1 MTGRI
6 WSDKEERYFWKIVIP
21 RSPKRII
28 VVSNKATQAEQEQ
41 GAAAGLSWDEL
52 AAEMNSALKED
63 ARREYKGT
71 ALFEHYFLNIE
82 QQHVS
87 PNAGRYVYRY
97 LKAAGIHDHPLMRN
111 SSSARSSARARA
123 AEVRDN
129 HVESRPPPVQTET
142 RPPPVQTETR
152 HLHVQ
157 AKTRYSAI
165 SETQTTVVFTG
176 VPRLIFNGPKASS
189 GPVLPRGLIK
199 EPRHQ

>member
-97 LKAAGIHDHPLMRN
+97 LKAAGIRDHPLMRN

-142 RPPPVQTETR
+142 RPLP
-152 HLHVQ
+152 VQ

-176 VPRLIFNGPKASS
+176 VPRRIFNGPKASS
-189 GPVLPRGLIK
+189 GPVLPRGPIK
-199 EPRHQ
+199 EPRRQ